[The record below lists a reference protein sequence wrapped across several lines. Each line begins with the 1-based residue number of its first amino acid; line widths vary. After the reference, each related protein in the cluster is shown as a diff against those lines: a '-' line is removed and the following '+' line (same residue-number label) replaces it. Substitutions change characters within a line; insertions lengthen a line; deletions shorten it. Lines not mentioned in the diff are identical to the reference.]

1 MEENQEQK
9 HVCKFCRKS
18 FPCGRSLGGHM
29 RSHMT
34 MNLADTEEK
43 LSKRKAVSVSVNGGS
58 NNSSSFMGFEANG
71 HAGYG
76 LRENPKKT
84 WRLSDSN
91 DGMNRQ
97 GKFCKECGKGFQSWK
112 ALFGHM
118 RCHSEK
124 DKERVS
130 NNSLEDDSWIS
141 ENQKLVMDSQS
152 DNEGAAPR
160 RRRRS
165 RRMRYKTATA
175 SSSFS
180 VANASSSVS
189 EIEQEQ
195 EEVAMCLM
203 MLSRDVG
210 HWAGVNSV
218 AESSDN
224 NSMVLEAGTRSSALD
239 KRIPRK
245 GGKNFA
251 FDDGDETLKS
261 LKMKKPRDKK
271 LESVVS
277 NSVNARFE
285 RRRSELQGTDSGFLR
300 DDLKKVES
308 EVSVDGFLR
317 DDELK
322 NTKLENRAKLGKD
335 FSSNRKHNRK
345 KSTLDYSEV
354 EFGNDSIEEAGM
366 DRADSEIG
374 KYTSRKRSRSEAY
387 NTEVRGNSG
396 KKTRYDASDSGICRE
411 TQKRSRFECTT
422 CNKTFHSYQALGGH
436 RASHKKVKGCF
447 ASKIESSENS
457 IDTDASPDPTADSKH
472 NKSCSNET
480 LIEEQEQDV
489 AETSYGSKKSKGHE
503 CPICFKVFASGQA
516 LGGHKRSHLVGGSE
530 YRCNQTIVIQQQLPE
545 IRDLLDL
552 NLPAP
557 VEEETSGH
565 MDFNPWWVRNNPKH
579 EPFVGLISN

>member
-1 MEENQEQK
+1 MEEDQEQK
-9 HVCKFCRKS
+9 HVCKFCRKR

-34 MNLADTEEK
+34 MNLADTEEN
-43 LSKRKAVSVSVNGGS
+43 LSKRKAASATANGGS
-58 NNSSSFMGFEANG
+58 NNSSSFVGFEANG
-71 HAGYG
+71 GHACYG

-84 WRLSDSN
+84 WRLSDSK
-91 DGMNRQ
+91 DGLVRQ

-130 NNSLEDDSWIS
+130 NHSLEDDSWTS

-152 DNEGAAPR
+152 DNEGAAAPR

-165 RRMRYKTATA
+165 RRMRYKTVTA

-210 HWAGVNSV
+210 HWGGLNSVV

-239 KRIPRK
+239 KRIP
-245 GGKNFA
+245 GKFA
-251 FDDGDETLKS
+251 FDDGDETLIKS
-261 LKMKKPRDKK
+261 LKIKKPRDKK
-271 LESVVS
+271 LE
-277 NSVNARFE
+277 
-285 RRRSELQGTDSGFLR
+285 RRRSEFQGNDFGFLK

-322 NTKLENRAKLGKD
+322 NTKLEDGAELGKD
-335 FSSNRKHNRK
+335 FSSNRKYNRK
-345 KSTLDYSEV
+345 KSTLDYSEA
-354 EFGNDSIEEAGM
+354 ELGNDSIEEVGM
-366 DRADSEIG
+366 NRADSELG
-374 KYTSRKRSRSEAY
+374 KYNSRKRSRSEAY
-387 NTEVRGNSG
+387 YTELGGDSS
-396 KKTRYDASDSGICRE
+396 KKMKHDASDSGICRDSH
-411 TQKRSRFECTT
+411 KRSRFECTT
-422 CNKTFHSYQALGGH
+422 CSKTFHSYQALGGH

-457 IDTDASPDPTADSKH
+457 IDTDVSPDPTADSKI

-480 LIEEQEQDV
+480 LIEEEDI

>member
-1 MEENQEQK
+1 MGGDQEHK

-34 MNLADTEEK
+34 MNSADTDEK
-43 LSKRKAVSVSVNGGS
+43 LKNRKTASASANNGS
-58 NNSSSFMGFEANG
+58 NNSSNFAGFEAVG
-71 HAGYG
+71 HPGYG

-84 WRLSDSN
+84 WRFSDSN
-91 DGMNRQ
+91 DGKN
-97 GKFCKECGKGFQSWK
+97 CKECGKEFQSCK

-130 NNSLEDDSWIS
+130 NNSLEDDDSWTD
-141 ENQKLVMDSQS
+141 ENQKMLMDSQS

-160 RRRRS
+160 RRTRT

-175 SSSFS
+175 SSSLS

-195 EEVAMCLM
+195 EEVAMSLM
-203 MLSRDVG
+203 MLSRDSG
-210 HWAGVNSV
+210 HWGGLNSV

-224 NSMVLEAGTRSSALD
+224 NYVVLEARTRSSALD
-239 KRIPRK
+239 KGNPC
-245 GGKNFA
+245 
-251 FDDGDETLKS
+251 DDGDVTLRS

-277 NSVNARFE
+277 NCENARFE
-285 RRRSELQGTDSGFLR
+285 KRRSGFLR
-300 DDLKKVES
+300 DGLKKIES
-308 EVSVDGFLR
+308 EVSVELR
-317 DDELK
+317 
-322 NTKLENRAKLGKD
+322 KD
-335 FSSNRKHNRK
+335 FSSNRKHNLK
-345 KSTLDYSEV
+345 KSRVENSEA
-354 EFGNDSIEEAGM
+354 ELGNDFTEEAEM
-366 DRADSEIG
+366 DPNDSEIG
-374 KYTSRKRSRSEAY
+374 KYNSRKRSRNEAY
-387 NTEVRGNSG
+387 YTELRGESS
-396 KKTRYDASDSGICRE
+396 KKMRYDASDSGICRE
-411 TQKRSRFECTT
+411 THKRSKFECTT

-457 IDTDASPDPTADSKH
+457 IDTDVSPDPTAYSKH

-480 LIEEQEQDV
+480 LIDEQEQEGDGI

-503 CPICFKVFASGQA
+503 CPICFRVFASGQA
-516 LGGHKRSHLVGGSE
+516 LGGHKRSHMVGGSE
-530 YRCNQTIVIQQQLPE
+530 SRGNQTIVIQQQLPE

-557 VEEETSGH
+557 IEEEEEETSD
-565 MDFNPWWVRNNPKH
+565 MDFNPWWVRKNPKH